1 MKPAIVIVACVL
13 VLSACTRE
21 RGSEDR
27 APQREPA
34 QAAQPA
40 QSAALPNGLSRV
52 TDTSLVC
59 MANDQFMGRAQI
71 PIEVQGRTYYG
82 CCPMC
87 KDRLANQP
95 ELRTATDPV
104 TKEPVDK
111 ATAVIA
117 QNAAGKVLY
126 FTSEDTLL
134 RYRQ

>member
-1 MKPAIVIVACVL
+1 MKPVIVIVACVL
-13 VLSACTRE
+13 ALSACTRE
-21 RGSEDR
+21 GGSEDR
-27 APQREPA
+27 APQPEP
-34 QAAQPA
+34 AQPA
-40 QSAALPNGLSRV
+40 QPEALPNGLSRV
-52 TDTSLVC
+52 TDTSQVC

-104 TKEPVDK
+104 TNEPVDK

-134 RYRQ
+134 RYRH